1 MFTSTQKKGWKEH
14 QILAGA
20 ALERCDHGEQEAGVE
35 FPLIPILPKWW
46 NRLSNKHVLGAG
58 RVCSA
63 WDEFTRT
70 EEQQRRR

>member
-35 FPLIPILPKWW
+35 FPLIPILPK
-46 NRLSNKHVLGAG
+46 
-58 RVCSA
+58 
-63 WDEFTRT
+63 
-70 EEQQRRR
+70 